1 MIILGSDKVNFK
13 VKIVSR
19 DKEVQFITIKVSTHQ
34 EVVIVINTDL
44 LSLFMQSHR
53 RKNMK

>member
-19 DKEVQFITIKVSTHQ
+19 DKEVQLITIKVSTHQ

-44 LSLFMQSHR
+44 SYLFMQSHR
-53 RKNMK
+53 KKI